1 LLTSRLSVELVEKAA
16 MMGAGIVAAISAPTA
31 LAVRRAEICGIT
43 LLAVVRPDG
52 GEVFTH
58 PGRIAELDEHADI
71 QE

>member
-1 LLTSRLSVELVEKAA
+1 MELVEKAA